1 MAVYREEY
9 EDVLKQCPYDPNH
22 MVASR
27 RFAIHLKECERRPT
41 APSLVTCKYNSQHR
55 FSQQAIQIHYLTCP
69 DAKQAL
75 RGAIEGQ
82 QASMLGDTHSKFLAV
97 EGRKA
102 GDPDD
107 DPWASEGQAA
117 GVKDFLVK
125 GLSQGPVDMDALTD
139 IDKHIDNI
147 MYQRCTPL
155 EKRQV
160 TQTRAQK
167 AKQRMQ
173 EEAAKE
179 KREASQAT
187 STTNVFKTSVDRFK
201 PYQRNS
207 SVTSADNSIISSQQ
221 MSRRAGGIGRGTPVS
236 TNDSNTSVP
245 GVSPVVSHE
254 KESS

>member
-1 MAVYREEY
+1 MAVYREKY

-55 FSQQAIQIHYLTCP
+55 FSQQAIEIHYLTCP

-75 RGAIEGQ
+75 REAIETQ
-82 QASMLGDTHSKFLAV
+82 QASTLGDSNPKFQAV
-97 EGRKA
+97 VGRKA
-102 GDPDD
+102 EDPDD
-107 DPWASEGQAA
+107 DPWAREGQAA
-117 GVKDFLVK
+117 GVKDFHVK

-160 TQTRAQK
+160 IQIRSEK
-167 AKQRMQ
+167 VKQRMQ
-173 EEAAKE
+173 EEA
-179 KREASQAT
+179 SQVT
-187 STTNVFKTSVDRFK
+187 STTSGFKTSADRFK

-207 SVTSADNSIISSQQ
+207 SVTSAGNSIISPQQ
-221 MSRRAGGIGRGTPVS
+221 MSRRTGGIGRGIPVS
-236 TNDSNTSVP
+236 RNDSNASVP
-245 GVSPVVSHE
+245 GVSPVVSHK